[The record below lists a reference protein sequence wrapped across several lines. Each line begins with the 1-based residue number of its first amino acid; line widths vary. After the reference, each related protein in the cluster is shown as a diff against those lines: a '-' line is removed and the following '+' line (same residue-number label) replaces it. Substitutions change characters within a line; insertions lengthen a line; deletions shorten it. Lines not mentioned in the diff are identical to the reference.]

1 MADFVQLWVYLSSTP
16 LFGLTATLV
25 VYVLAQA
32 FYGRMGQAAWAN
44 PVLWSVLTLAVGL
57 TLTGTAYPTYFSG
70 AQFIHFLLGPAVVAL
85 AWPLWQR
92 RAVLRARFGRF
103 AIASLAG
110 GAAAAISA
118 TGIAWLLDLPH
129 DVLLSMA
136 PKSVTA
142 PVAMGVAEKIGGI
155 PALAAVFAVVTG
167 MVGALSGKY
176 LFDLLRIGTDSNGWM
191 RQKKPSVSTMCVARN
206 CSRSVP
212 GAAEAR
218 RSGTTVKRMAD
229 VTRQKPV
236 NQKNSPCQLITDRD
250 HCTGRVAAIEPMPP
264 AIMWKP
270 VIRPQRSG
278 GNQSVIA
285 LMAPIRPPANPSPIR
300 TRATI
305 SSGSDELRPNRADP
319 SAARASSSKVNR
331 DAFFMT

>member
-25 VYVLAQA
+25 VYVIAQA

-92 RAVLRARFGRF
+92 RTVLRARFGRF

-176 LFDLLRIGTDSNGWM
+176 LFDLLRIGTDKTGWM
-191 RQKKPSVSTMCVARN
+191 AR
-206 CSRSVP
+206 
-212 GAAEAR
+212 GFALGTAAH
-218 RSGTTVKRMAD
+218 G
-229 VTRQKPV
+229 
-236 NQKNSPCQLITDRD
+236 I
-250 HCTGRVAAIEPMPP
+250 G
-264 AIMWKP
+264 
-270 VIRPQRSG
+270 
-278 GNQSVIA
+278 
-285 LMAPIRPPANPSPIR
+285 
-300 TRATI
+300 
-305 SSGSDELRPNRADP
+305 
-319 SAARASSSKVNR
+319 AARAMQVNA
-331 DAFFMT
+331 DAGAWAALALGLQVVFASVLIPLVARML